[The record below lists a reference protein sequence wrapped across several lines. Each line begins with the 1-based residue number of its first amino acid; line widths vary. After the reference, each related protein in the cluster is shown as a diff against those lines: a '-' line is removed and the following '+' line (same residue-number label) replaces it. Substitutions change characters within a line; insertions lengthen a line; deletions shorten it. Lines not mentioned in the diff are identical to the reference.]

1 MRNYKIK
8 LLSTIII
15 LQYAN
20 KYPTNMTKA
29 RMVERKRLI
38 KISAFVVRKS
48 PPLLQEN
55 IYHCSRIISVF
66 TLEENICYCSRIIS
80 VFALEENICYCSTS
94 SPYNNLRFVITESIK
109 SHKYLFCFNRCS
121 SDCQRKH
128 PFIELKNDVR

>member
-20 KYPTNMTKA
+20 KYPTNMTRA

-80 VFALEENICYCSTS
+80 VFALEENICYCSRIISVFALKENICYCSTS
-94 SPYNNLRFVITESIK
+94 SPYNNLRLVITEYVK
-109 SHKYLFCFNRCS
+109 SHKLFVLF
-121 SDCQRKH
+121 
-128 PFIELKNDVR
+128 